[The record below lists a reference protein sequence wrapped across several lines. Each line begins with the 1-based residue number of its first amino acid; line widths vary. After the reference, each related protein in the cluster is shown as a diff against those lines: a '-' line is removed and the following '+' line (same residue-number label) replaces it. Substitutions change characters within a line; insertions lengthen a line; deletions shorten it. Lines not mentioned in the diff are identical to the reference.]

1 MVIICTKAATFM
13 RRLKTD
19 RSGTKTPVSL
29 MYGKKAGT
37 VKDKNT
43 DEGQDNISHIQLEL
57 WANAQNF
64 YLLKIRVFSNLEWCN
79 VYLCIQPYHVINLNT
94 CTRHHSAGYI
104 FEINFVI

>member
-37 VKDKNT
+37 EKVMKILMKNKLRGFHFGCTMKDRWYK
-43 DEGQDNISHIQLEL
+43 L
-57 WANAQNF
+57 
-64 YLLKIRVFSNLEWCN
+64 VN
-79 VYLCIQPYHVINLNT
+79 V
-94 CTRHHSAGYI
+94 R
-104 FEINFVI
+104 

>member
-1 MVIICTKAATFM
+1 M

-64 YLLKIRVFSNLEWCN
+64 YLLKIRLNLFAISYTVLE
-79 VYLCIQPYHVINLNT
+79 
-94 CTRHHSAGYI
+94 
-104 FEINFVI
+104 FVTLI

>member
-37 VKDKNT
+37 EKDKNP
-43 DEGQDNISHIQLEL
+43 DEGHDNISLE
-57 WANAQNF
+57 
-64 YLLKIRVFSNLEWCN
+64 IVGE
-79 VYLCIQPYHVINLNT
+79 
-94 CTRHHSAGYI
+94 
-104 FEINFVI
+104 

>member
-1 MVIICTKAATFM
+1 M

-37 VKDKNT
+37 EKDKNT
-43 DEGQDNISHIQLEL
+43 DEGHDNISHIQLEL

-64 YLLKIRVFSNLEWCN
+64 YLLTIS
-79 VYLCIQPYHVINLNT
+79 LN
-94 CTRHHSAGYI
+94 S
-104 FEINFVI
+104 FEISNRVLKFENSIRIRIFSSSLKFYNV

>member
-37 VKDKNT
+37 EKVMKILMKN
-43 DEGQDNISHIQLEL
+43 
-57 WANAQNF
+57 
-64 YLLKIRVFSNLEWCN
+64 KITFNEPCKVF
-79 VYLCIQPYHVINLNT
+79 
-94 CTRHHSAGYI
+94 
-104 FEINFVI
+104 

>member
-1 MVIICTKAATFM
+1 M

-37 VKDKNT
+37 VKDKYT

-57 WANAQNF
+57 WANAQNI
-64 YLLKIRVFSNLEWCN
+64 YLLKIRFFQTWSGAMCTYVFNL
-79 VYLCIQPYHVINLNT
+79 IT
-94 CTRHHSAGYI
+94 
-104 FEINFVI
+104 